1 MTVGYVPAWFDE
13 GDETD
18 RKALDALRS
27 LGVTLKEFPWPQTNF
42 ESLIEIVLV
51 EAAAAFA
58 DLTLSNKDDD
68 LVWQDDD
75 AWPNTWRA
83 ARFVSAVDYVQIDRL
98 RRRLMQEMAAA
109 FEGFDALIGPHFAG
123 GALLATNA
131 TGHPQLALRAGFSQ
145 RAANNGDEAS
155 EGRETFRAP
164 RGISLWADL
173 FEERKIIALGA
184 ALERALAVAG
194 ARPPGF

>member
-1 MTVGYVPAWFDE
+1 V
-13 GDETD
+13 
-18 RKALDALRS
+18 S
-27 LGVTLKEFPWPQTNF
+27 LKEFPWPETDF
-42 ESLIEIVLV
+42 SSLIEIVLV
-51 EAAAAFA
+51 EAAAAFS
-58 DLTLSNKDDD
+58 DLTLSNKDDE

-83 ARFVSAVDYVQIDRL
+83 ARFVSAVDYVQIGRL
-98 RRRLMQEMAAA
+98 RRRLMEEMAAA

-131 TGHPQLALRAGFSQ
+131 TGHPQLAMRAGFGQ
-145 RAANNGDEAS
+145 RAAKTGDEDQLGA
-155 EGRETFRAP
+155 ETFRAP

-184 ALERALAVAG
+184 ALERELGVAQH
-194 ARPPGF
+194 RPPGF